1 MRSGGGAMSSGSG
14 GVRAWIK
21 SAFGLLIF
29 TSMPVLFYFHLG
41 PVLWADFSLERDRL
55 VPISEARVSAWCKP
69 APIIF
74 SKCDVRIEV
83 DGRPEPVR
91 FEFTAMSGY
100 LGKYPAVALR
110 SRVFAF
116 LVLFGGSVWLP
127 AFLVWVNVC
136 DWLKDW
142 EQAAAGSPPSATRTV
157 RASPRQAGSVVQVSS
172 FDRCTR

>member
-1 MRSGGGAMSSGSG
+1 
-14 GVRAWIK
+14 
-21 SAFGLLIF
+21 
-29 TSMPVLFYFHLG
+29 MPVLFYFHLC

-74 SKCDVRIEV
+74 PKCDVQIGV

-91 FEFTAMSGY
+91 FEFTAMFGY

>member
-1 MRSGGGAMSSGSG
+1 MHSGGGAMSSGSG

-29 TSMPVLFYFHLG
+29 TSMPVLFYFYLG
-41 PVLWADFSLERDRL
+41 PGLWADFSLERDRL
-55 VPISEARVSAWCKP
+55 VLISEARVSAWCKP

-91 FEFTAMSGY
+91 FEFTAMFGY

-110 SRVFAF
+110 SRVLAF
-116 LVLFGGSVWLP
+116 LVLFGGSVWLQ
-127 AFLVWVNVC
+127 AFLVWVNVR

-142 EQAAAGSPPSATRTV
+142 EQAAAGSPPSATRTAK
-157 RASPRQAGSVVQVSS
+157 ASPRQAGSVARVSS